1 MSEPTPDTLTQRLDR
16 LERENRWWRAAS
28 LVSLLLLVVIGLI
41 AQTTARVP
49 DELRA
54 KKFVAVDDKG
64 RSLVELF
71 AQSGPARAGLS
82 LFDGGGNQ
90 VAYFTVFPGSSITG
104 LSLSGG
110 KGEPSISLS
119 AMSNAMLNAL
129 NRGGVLGGHPASIVL
144 KDSSE
149 EPRIELKPW
158 CAMPT
163 ATRAIPDQE
172 SSHVRSAQRVRS

>member
-1 MSEPTPDTLTQRLDR
+1 M
-16 LERENRWWRAAS
+16 
-28 LVSLLLLVVIGLI
+28 
-41 AQTTARVP
+41 
-49 DELRA
+49 
-54 KKFVAVDDKG
+54 
-64 RSLVELF
+64 ELF

-149 EPRIELKPW
+149 EPRIELE
-158 CAMPT
+158 ALVRH
-163 ATRAIPDQE
+163 ADRDTRDTRPGVE
-172 SSHVRSAQRVRS
+172 PRAQRPEGAVVGRPGKPGEAEGRDEQPAALIAHGPPGGGRHAPWRHR